1 MKVKYVFILV
11 LLAGLFALGGCLFSS
26 SPRAEF
32 SADPEFAFPPLTV
45 HFDASASSSPNGAI
59 VSYAWNFKDGETDT
73 GVNVTHTFYEKGV
86 YPVTLTVTDSTG
98 AVAAITHNVEALNH
112 APHAEFT
119 YRPYMV
125 GVNQDATFDGS
136 GSYDEDGYIVEW
148 LWAFG
153 DGTTGSGEEVV
164 HVYLSAG
171 ASGKRYPVALTVIDD
186 NGKSSSVT
194 HSIQVVG
201 CDSCG

>member
-112 APHAEFT
+112 APHTEFSVW
-119 YRPYMV
+119 PYIP
-125 GVNQDATFDGS
+125 QRLIPTEFDAS
-136 GSYDEDGYIVEW
+136 GSYDEDGYIDEW
-148 LWAFG
+148 LWSFG
-153 DGTTGSGEEVV
+153 DGATSSGEVV
-164 HVYLSAG
+164 QHTYELAG
-171 ASGKRYPVALTVIDD
+171 SYTVRLTVIDD
-186 NGKSSSVT
+186 NGKSGSVT
-194 HSIQVVG
+194 RIIKIGG
-201 CDSCG
+201 CNDCGS

>member
-1 MKVKYVFILV
+1 MKVKYVFTLV
-11 LLAGLFALGGCLFSS
+11 LLAGLFALGGCLFTSG
-26 SPRAEF
+26 PRAEF
-32 SADPEFAFPPLTV
+32 SADPQFDFPPLTV
-45 HFDASASSSPNGAI
+45 HFDASASRSPNGTI
-59 VSYAWNFKDGETDT
+59 TSYVWNFKDGSTDT
-73 GVNVTHTFYEKGV
+73 GKQVDHTFYEKGI
-86 YPVTLTVTDSTG
+86 YSVTLTVTDSTG
-98 AVAAITHNVEALNH
+98 AVGAITHNVEALNR
-112 APHAEFT
+112 APHAEFSS
-119 YRPYMV
+119 RPYMV

-171 ASGKRYPVALTVIDD
+171 ASGKRYPVTLTVIDD

>member
-98 AVAAITHNVEALNH
+98 AVGAITHNVEALNH
-112 APHAEFT
+112 APQAEF
-119 YRPYMV
+119 
-125 GVNQDATFDGS
+125 GVWPHIPQRLIPTVFDAS

-148 LWAFG
+148 LWSFG
-153 DGTTGSGEEVV
+153 DGATSSGEVV
-164 HVYLSAG
+164 QHTYELAKSYTV
-171 ASGKRYPVALTVIDD
+171 RLTVIDD
-186 NGKSSSVT
+186 NGKSGFLT
-194 HSIQVVG
+194 KIIKIGG
-201 CDSCG
+201 CNTCGS